1 MRVVGE
7 YDYYTL
13 DQARKIL
20 KEEENHRKLVEKF
33 WRDRRR
39 KVAKEKFWRECV
51 ELFKDVAIALVAI
64 VPVTLMF
71 LHWLFIG
78 Y

>member
-1 MRVVGE
+1 MKVVAE

-13 DQARKIL
+13 DQAREIL
-20 KEEENHRKLVEKF
+20 EEEEKRRKLVEKF

-39 KVAKEKFWRECV
+39 KVAKEKLRMKCV
-51 ELFKDVAIALVAI
+51 ELFKDVAIALVAA
-64 VPVTLMF
+64 VPMVLMF

>member
-1 MRVVGE
+1 MKVVAE

-20 KEEENHRKLVEKF
+20 EEEEKHRKLVEKF

-39 KVAKEKFWRECV
+39 EAAKRKFRMKCV
-51 ELFKDVAIALVAI
+51 ELFKDVAVALVAI
-64 VPVTLMF
+64 VPMVLMF

>member
-1 MRVVGE
+1 MKVVAE

-20 KEEENHRKLVEKF
+20 KEEERH
-33 WRDRRR
+33 RR
-39 KVAKEKFWRECV
+39 KAAKEKFRRECV
-51 ELFKDVAIALVAI
+51 ELFKDVTIALVAI
-64 VPVTLMF
+64 VPMVIMF